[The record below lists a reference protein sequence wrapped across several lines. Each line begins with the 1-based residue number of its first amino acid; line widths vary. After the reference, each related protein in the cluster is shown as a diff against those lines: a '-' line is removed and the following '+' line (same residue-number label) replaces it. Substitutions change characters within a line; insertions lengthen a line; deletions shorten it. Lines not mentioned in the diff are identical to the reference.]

1 MLECDEL
8 GYGKHL
14 EKASTKKLGR
24 AGSRSRNDN
33 SLGELTRK
41 FVNLIRFS
49 AEALTVDL
57 NEAADKL
64 GV

>member
-14 EKASTKKLGR
+14 DKASTKKAR

-49 AEALTVDL
+49 AEELTVDL